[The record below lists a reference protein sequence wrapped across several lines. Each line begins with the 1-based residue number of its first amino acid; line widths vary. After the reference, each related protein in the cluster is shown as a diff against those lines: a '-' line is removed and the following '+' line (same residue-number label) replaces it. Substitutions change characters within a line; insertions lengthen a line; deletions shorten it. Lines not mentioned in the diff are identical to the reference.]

1 MVSCVV
7 CVVIKYIFLVVEEL
21 LSVVVVENVVGVVAC
36 GVEFVVRIVIF
47 VEMPVGLFDVGVGE
61 IIFRVVV
68 VVSVFVVVVVVVVV
82 EISDVA
88 VVFIVVEV
96 FVVSIVV
103 VKAVVVVV

>member
-47 VEMPVGLFDVGVGE
+47 VEMPVGLFDVGVVE
-61 IIFRVVV
+61 IIFRV